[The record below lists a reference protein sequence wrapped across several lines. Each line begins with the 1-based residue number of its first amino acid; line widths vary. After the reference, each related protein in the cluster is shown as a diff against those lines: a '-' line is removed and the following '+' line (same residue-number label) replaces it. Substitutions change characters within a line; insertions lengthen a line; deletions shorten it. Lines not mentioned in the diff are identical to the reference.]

1 MANRFDAIR
10 TAIAP
15 IEGMLSEFS
24 IAVMDCV
31 LQFQAD
37 NGISGHLV
45 EFGVYKGRSL
55 ALLGCHAKAGERLI
69 GVDVADYLDRSRIA
83 AIAPGLEFVRSPSE
97 EFKAGF
103 ADYRR
108 IKRSCRLVHID
119 SSHFFS
125 TTIAE
130 LAMSDELICDHGM
143 VILDDFTNI
152 NYSQILAATYNY
164 LYTRRTKL
172 CVFLVTAEKAYLCR
186 KSDFPLYGGFVLN
199 RIVDEM
205 AAREMTNTCIA
216 RTDINPNYRAFCLRP
231 LLGNEQDK
239 RYGSELYKHYYQQP

>member
-10 TAIAP
+10 TTIAP
-15 IEGMLSEFS
+15 IEGMFSEFS
-24 IAVMDCV
+24 IAVMDSV
-31 LQFQAD
+31 LQFQAE
-37 NGISGHLV
+37 NRISGHLI

-69 GVDVADYLDRSRIA
+69 GVDVADYLDHSRIA
-83 AIAPGLEFVRSPSE
+83 GIAPQLEFVRSSSE
-97 EFKAGF
+97 EFKASF

-108 IKRSCRLVHID
+108 IKRSCRLIHID
-119 SSHFFS
+119 SSHSFS

-130 LAMSDELICDHGM
+130 LAMSDELIGDRGI

-152 NYSQILAATYNY
+152 NYSQILAAIYNY

-186 KSDFPLYGGFVLN
+186 KSDFPFYGQFVLDQ
-199 RIVDEM
+199 IVDEM
-205 AAREMTNTCIA
+205 AARELTNTCIA

-231 LLGNEQDK
+231 RLGNEQDK
-239 RYGSELYKHYYQQP
+239 RYASELYKGYYQQP